1 MKELY
6 GYVFDENDDVAVT
19 IDAVLTAPG
28 IRINYKKNEAG
39 DWIARIGDPEVE
51 AGLRRLPQLEQ
62 QIIEGVFIKGKTL
75 MDVANDLSIP
85 LDLLIGHLKAI
96 QARLEIYA

>member
-1 MKELY
+1 MRELH
-6 GYVFDENDDVAVT
+6 GYVFDENDDIAVT

-39 DWIARIGDPEVE
+39 DWIARVGDSEME

-62 QIIEGVFIKGKTL
+62 QIIESVFIKGKTL
-75 MDVANDLSIP
+75 LDVANDLSMP

-96 QARLEIYA
+96 RARLETHV